1 MTLDQI
7 RTVSA
12 IFHRTGARTVKL
24 SGGEPTVRRDLPEII
39 SAIRTVGMRPVIVT
53 NGMRIA
59 AAVFDATVRHGAEFK
74 FSIHRPDTRND
85 DVLRV
90 RSFDRIR
97 SNLAVCRQRGI
108 PFALNTV
115 VTTATVP
122 MLADMVDFAIGQGA
136 RKISFIPVVP
146 RGRAVAGERDEIDA
160 SGLAEVR
167 QQVAAL
173 ERAHRT
179 LIAVH
184 CIDIRRHDY
193 WIVENDGS
201 LWVERA
207 SEDTDIK
214 ICAYSDLVARHPNG
228 W

>member
-1 MTLDQI
+1 MTRRPYPESICVRVTRRCNAACSFCQAPNTSPAELTLDQI

-59 AAVFDATVRHGAEFK
+59 AAVFDATVRHCAEFK

-97 SNLAVCRQRGI
+97 
-108 PFALNTV
+108 
-115 VTTATVP
+115 
-122 MLADMVDFAIGQGA
+122 QG
-136 RKISFIPVVP
+136 
-146 RGRAVAGERDEIDA
+146 
-160 SGLAEVR
+160 
-167 QQVAAL
+167 
-173 ERAHRT
+173 
-179 LIAVH
+179 
-184 CIDIRRHDY
+184 
-193 WIVENDGS
+193 
-201 LWVERA
+201 
-207 SEDTDIK
+207 
-214 ICAYSDLVARHPNG
+214 
-228 W
+228 